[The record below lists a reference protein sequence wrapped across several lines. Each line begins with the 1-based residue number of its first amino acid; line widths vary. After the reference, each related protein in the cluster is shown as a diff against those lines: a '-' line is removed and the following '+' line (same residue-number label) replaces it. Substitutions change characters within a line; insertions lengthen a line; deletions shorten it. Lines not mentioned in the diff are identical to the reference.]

1 MAQTRPKLRIGLAG
15 LGAATPNALPEI
27 ANHPDYRITAAA
39 DIRPEALAR
48 FAAEVGG
55 ETFSSVEAL
64 CHSPNVDVVHILTP
78 NHLHAEH
85 AIAAANAGKQVI
97 CDKPMAISL
106 AECDAMIAAAE
117 RHGVRLLVGHTQ
129 SLDAPIRRMAEIAG
143 GGELGALLMV
153 NTWFFSDWLYRPRA
167 EYELDTAKG
176 EGLVMRQGPVQVD
189 IARMIGGGLA
199 KSVRAIASTVDP
211 KRPIDGSYSAF
222 LEFENGAAGTLV
234 YNALGHFDSS
244 ELTFGIGLQGKPAD
258 AETHARSHANIARF
272 GSPHDEWDYKEST
285 RYGGSAATRPLTGPP
300 SNPHHAFFGITVA
313 SCERGDVR
321 QSPDGLFLYDAN
333 GRREVAIPEPAK
345 RYTTTE
351 LDLMYDAWSHDR
363 PLALHD
369 GHWGR
374 ATVEVC
380 LGILESSRSGQ
391 PVALSRQTAY
401 PHNPA

>member
-1 MAQTRPKLRIGLAG
+1 MSQPRPRLRIGLAG

-55 ETFSSVEAL
+55 ETFESVEAM
-64 CHSPNVDVVHILTP
+64 CQSPNVDVVHILTP

-97 CDKPMAISL
+97 CDKPMATSL

-117 RHGVRLLVGHTQ
+117 RNGVRLLIGHTQ

-143 GGELGALLMV
+143 SGELGPVTMV

-167 EYELDTAKG
+167 AYELEVSKG
-176 EGLVMRQGPVQVD
+176 EGLVMRQGAVQVD
-189 IARMIGGGLA
+189 IARMVGGGLV

-244 ELTFGIGLQGKPAD
+244 ELTFGIGLQGNLADPA
-258 AETHARSHANIARF
+258 THARSHENIARF
-272 GSPHDEWDYKEST
+272 GSAGQEWAYKDST
-285 RYGGSAATRPLTGPP
+285 RYGGSRAQRPLTGPP

-321 QSPDGLFLYDAN
+321 QSPDGLFVYDGK
-333 GRREVAIPEPAK
+333 GRREIVIPEPAK

-351 LDLMYDAWSHDR
+351 LDLMYDAWWRDR

-369 GHWGR
+369 GGWGR

-380 LGILESSRSGQ
+380 LGMLESSRTEG
-391 PVALSRQTAY
+391 VVTMERQTAY
-401 PHNPA
+401 ASSS

>member
-1 MAQTRPKLRIGLAG
+1 MAQSRPKLRIGLAG

-55 ETFSSVEAL
+55 ETFESVEAM

-78 NHLHAEH
+78 SHLHAQH

-97 CDKPMAISL
+97 CDKPMAINL
-106 AECDAMIAAAE
+106 AECDAEIAAAE
-117 RHGVRLLVGHTQ
+117 RNGVRLLVGHSQ
-129 SLDAPIRRMAEIAG
+129 SLDAPIRRMAEITG
-143 GGELGALLMV
+143 SGELGAVTMI

-167 EYELDTAKG
+167 EYELDVSKG

-189 IARMIGGGLA
+189 IARMLGGGLV
-199 KSVRAIASTVDP
+199 KSVRAIASTVDS
-211 KRPIDGSYSAF
+211 KRPIDGCCSAF
-222 LEFENGAAGTLV
+222 LEFENGAAATLV
-234 YNALGHFDSS
+234 YNALGYFDSS

-258 AETHARSHANIARF
+258 PATHARSHQNLARF
-272 GSPHDEWDYKEST
+272 GSPEDEWAYKDST
-285 RYGGSAATRPLTGPP
+285 RYGGSRAQRPLTGPP

-321 QSPDGLFLYDAN
+321 QSPDGLFVYGDE
-333 GRREVAIPEPAK
+333 GRRELEIPEPSK

-351 LDLMYDAWSHDR
+351 LDLMYDAWLRDRPVASHDGR
-363 PLALHD
+363 
-369 GHWGR
+369 WGK

-380 LGILESSRSGQ
+380 LAMLESSRTGQ
-391 PVALSRQTAY
+391 PVAMQHQTAY
-401 PHNPA
+401 LSF